1 MIQLQTQAQIA
12 ETAEMQAITI
22 LKTHQAIMKETA
34 LTTMK
39 ETIQTTM
46 KKITLIIMKEIVP
59 ITMKEI
65 ILIMTNKDKDI
76 LLLNCINSM

>member
-22 LKTHQAIMKETA
+22 LKTHQAIMKETV
-34 LTTMK
+34 L
-39 ETIQTTM
+39 TTM

-59 ITMKEI
+59 ITMKET
-65 ILIMTNKDKDI
+65 ILIMTDKDKDI